1 MAIQYNND
9 TVFLSEVISVEDAET
24 LLEWVQ
30 AHPSPKVDFS
40 SCTHLHAAD
49 LQVLMAA
56 DIAVVAWPR
65 DQSLKSWLTEAF
77 VN

>member
-1 MAIQYNND
+1 MTIQYNND
-9 TVFLSEVISVEDAET
+9 TVSLDDAISVEDAES

-40 SCTHLHAAD
+40 ACTHLHAAD

-56 DIAVVAWPR
+56 GIAVVAWPS
-65 DQSLKSWLTEAF
+65 DLSLKSWLTAAF